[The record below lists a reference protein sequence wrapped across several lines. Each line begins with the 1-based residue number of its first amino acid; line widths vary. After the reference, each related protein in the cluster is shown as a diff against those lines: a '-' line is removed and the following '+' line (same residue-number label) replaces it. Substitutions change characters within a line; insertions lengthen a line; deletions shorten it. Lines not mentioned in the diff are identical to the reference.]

1 MIFLVVEVV
10 VCDVPFDLVAVAE
23 KPLVVVTIDLVV
35 DVVVYDVLLV
45 VVGSPGVVIAVDF
58 ESSVVV
64 VVGSSVV
71 VIFVAIGIGKDVKS
85 WADVVLLNVTPPINA
100 SL

>member
-1 MIFLVVEVV
+1 MLSLLKMTFFTSGSWTVDQVG
-10 VCDVPFDLVAVAE
+10 F
-23 KPLVVVTIDLVV
+23 VV
-35 DVVVYDVLLV
+35 DVVVVSVLDSSGVVVVVVV
-45 VVGSPGVVIAVDF
+45 VVGSSSVVVTAVEF

-71 VIFVAIGIGKDVKS
+71 VIFVGIGIGKDVKS